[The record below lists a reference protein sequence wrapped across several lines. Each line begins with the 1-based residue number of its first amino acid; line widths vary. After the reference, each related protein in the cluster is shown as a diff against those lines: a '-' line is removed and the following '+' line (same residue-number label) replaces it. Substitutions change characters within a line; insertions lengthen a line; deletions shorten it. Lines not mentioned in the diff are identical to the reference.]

1 LAEQPEYMPATI
13 VEIANA
19 SRAFADRPALHDV
32 SLQIAAGEI
41 VALLGPNGAGKTT
54 LMRAIAGRLRLDSG
68 SVRLLGL
75 DPYISA
81 VARAALG
88 IVPQN
93 IALYPQLTVRQ
104 NLDVFARLAGLRKHE
119 IAASIDTA
127 LTRAALTDRADDRLT
142 TLSGGMQR
150 RLNIV
155 AGTLHKP
162 QLLLLDEPTVGV
174 DIHMREAI
182 HALLRELRDAG
193 MGILFS
199 THDFDQAAEVA
210 DRAAF
215 MRAGRLLL
223 AGPVQELIKA
233 AFGEAKEIVVLLD
246 KTPGVQAQEIL
257 VNWGFTHSEDRQE
270 WHGPLQGDYS
280 TLAQLETQLQQ
291 ATAHVAE
298 IRVREPGLG
307 GVFMRL
313 MDRKLP

>member
-1 LAEQPEYMPATI
+1 MSATI
-13 VEIANA
+13 LEIANA
-19 SRAFADRPALHDV
+19 SRAFAKRPALHDV
-32 SLQIAAGEI
+32 SLQVAAGEI

-68 SVRLLGL
+68 SVRILGM
-75 DPYISA
+75 DPYTSDA
-81 VARAALG
+81 ARATLG
-88 IVPQN
+88 IVPQS

-104 NLDVFARLAGLRKHE
+104 NLDVFARLTGLKQPGM
-119 IAASIDTA
+119 AASIDAA
-127 LTRAALTDRADDRLT
+127 LTRAALTDRADERLT

-155 AGTLHKP
+155 AGTLHQPKI
-162 QLLLLDEPTVGV
+162 LLLDEPTVGV
-174 DIHMREAI
+174 DIQMREAI

-193 MGILFS
+193 MAILFS
-199 THDFDQAAEVA
+199 THDFDQAAAVA

-215 MRAGRLLL
+215 MKDGRLLL
-223 AGPVQELIKA
+223 AGPVPELIRA
-233 AFGEAKEIVVLLD
+233 AFGDAKEIVVLLD
-246 KTPGVQAQEIL
+246 QLPPPPAQKIL
-257 VNWGFTHSEDRQE
+257 VDWGFTQSEDQHE
-270 WHGPLQGDYS
+270 WHGPLKGDY
-280 TLAQLETQLQQ
+280 TALAQLETQLQQ